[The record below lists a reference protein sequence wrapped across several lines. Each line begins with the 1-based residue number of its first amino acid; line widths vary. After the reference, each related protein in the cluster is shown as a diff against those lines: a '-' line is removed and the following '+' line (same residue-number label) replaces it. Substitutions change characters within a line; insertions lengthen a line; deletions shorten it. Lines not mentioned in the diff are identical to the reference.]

1 MSYRLVTLAV
11 DRPHHLPVP
20 PLVIGLTIFIVFC
33 ILMTAL
39 LMFGKGRPHA

>member
-1 MSYRLVTLAV
+1 MSSSLITLAV

-20 PLVIGLTIFIVFC
+20 PEVIGLVIFVFFC
-33 ILMTAL
+33 IVMMAL